1 MGSEEWIE
9 CYCEKCGSDTS
20 LFPREFATHT
30 CYHCR
35 SIGFFKPV
43 PPKYL
48 DSVGV
53 CLRNK
58 EEFYEKVVKP
68 SPNFDQSCWD
78 RRLKK
83 IAWLEEERMKEYLSK
98 RANQANVPKCPTC
111 SSTNLTR
118 ISGVSKAADTF
129 LFGIFGTKR
138 DKTFHCN
145 NCGYEW

>member
-1 MGSEEWIE
+1 MAIE
-9 CYCEKCGSDTS
+9 KLVDYYCEKCGFVTSHLPSKMPKETCFMCGSTGSFKLVPAKYCYESGSFCSDN
-20 LFPREFATHT
+20 E
-30 CYHCR
+30 
-35 SIGFFKPV
+35 
-43 PPKYL
+43 
-48 DSVGV
+48 
-53 CLRNK
+53 

-78 RRLKK
+78 ERLEK
-83 IAWLEEERMKEYLSK
+83 IAWQEEEQMKDYLSK
-98 RANQANVPKCPTC
+98 QANVPKCPTC

-118 ISGVSKAADTF
+118 ISGASKAADTF